1 MGRAGVS
8 RASDSGDAVQAPTH
22 DNATTRSLSLDMS
35 TGQKQSKSKQI
46 EEIVFIRV
54 PHIVAGIL
62 FFVAAAINFI
72 NVIARYVFSDPV
84 FWAEEVLIFLVIW
97 AVFVVAGSI
106 TYRGDHLNMDLV
118 YSGMSPFWKR
128 VINIAIA
135 LTLVVCTVFTVMQSW
150 KVIALHYRNHG
161 VTAGTDIPLVI
172 PHAALLFGFSF
183 MALAAILRIRSYI
196 TGKFD

>member
-1 MGRAGVS
+1 
-8 RASDSGDAVQAPTH
+8 
-22 DNATTRSLSLDMS
+22 MS

-54 PHIVAGIL
+54 PHVVAGIL

-72 NVIARYVFSDPV
+72 NVIARYVFSDPI
-84 FWAEEVLIFLVIW
+84 FWAEEILIFIVIW

-106 TYRGDHLNMDLV
+106 TYQGGHLNMDLL

-128 VINIAIA
+128 VINVLIA
-135 LTLVVCTVFTVMQSW
+135 LTLVACTVFAAMQSS
-150 KVIALHYRNHG
+150 KVIALHYRHHG

-172 PHAALLFGFSF
+172 PHSALLFGFSF